1 MKPEPGKVDTGTRR
15 GLAGVPRCRRELADG
30 RLCQMAVPMTG
41 MRCHL
46 HQARPEDLVPG
57 PDLPAGVAVPAL
69 FQDPAWQLA
78 LTWFVAEVY
87 RDYVGLNT
95 GADLRQIVAAG
106 AAHVR
111 LTYGMEC
118 LDPKD
123 IELLSRVVDRHL
135 RNLRATPKEQE
146 SKAGKGGKDG
156 PGLLA
161 TGVQVGA
168 LLERVRGVLTPAQ
181 MRALSGGRPVAGAAS
196 IQGGGIEALGAGV
209 PDEDEG
215 DDQDGAGPGGL
226 ADEDLPPDPFG

>member
-1 MKPEPGKVDTGTRR
+1 
-15 GLAGVPRCRRELADG
+15 
-30 RLCQMAVPMTG
+30 MAVPMTG

-57 PDLPAGVAVPAL
+57 PDLPAGVVVPAL

-111 LTYGMEC
+111 LTYGMES

-146 SKAGKGGKDG
+146 AKGGKGGKDG

-181 MRALSGGRPVAGAAS
+181 MRALSGGRPIAGGAS
-196 IQGGGIEALGAGV
+196 LQGGGLEVLGAGV
-209 PDEDEG
+209 PDEDDD
-215 DDQDGAGPGGL
+215 DDQDDAGPGGL
-226 ADEDLPPDPFG
+226 ADNDLPPDPFG